1 VKTYTFLLHR
11 TWWMICDRDM
21 RQTLVT
27 KEHSWAEVR
36 NSV

>member
-1 VKTYTFLLHR
+1 
-11 TWWMICDRDM
+11 MICDRDM

-27 KEHSWAEVR
+27 KERSWAEVR